1 MPELFETDASGATWL
16 PFNEVLEVPTR
27 NGGVMYLFRQFEQ
40 GYICRMDS
48 RFSEWLKPEI
58 EALERQE
65 EILLATIAD
74 DRRMDVTKERR
85 ISLNFYEERSKR
97 GHFELYHVKNA
108 SKEPLQSF
116 QAVVEPT
123 QISKGSKSV
132 TFEIPSNEHAFMHNL
147 HKKVK
152 HQEGLGTFGAFCAHE
167 FSTAIR
173 SLRIQHPDLWVD

>member
-27 NGGVMYLFRQFEQ
+27 NGGVMYLFRQYEQ

-97 GHFELYHVKNA
+97 GHF
-108 SKEPLQSF
+108 
-116 QAVVEPT
+116 
-123 QISKGSKSV
+123 
-132 TFEIPSNEHAFMHNL
+132 
-147 HKKVK
+147 
-152 HQEGLGTFGAFCAHE
+152 
-167 FSTAIR
+167 
-173 SLRIQHPDLWVD
+173 